1 MPFKSCS
8 WVLPETSNNMKLTAV
23 ASNTTTLIQ
32 TFGLKNVRKN
42 NNYETNQ
49 DWATFSELHNAHFY
63 DVLWNQDS
71 INLWNILLGNMSTH
85 VHCEKRTVDHR
96 VLVSDVPM
104 SLFLSKLSW
113 FQATSRHIPEFSF
126 PVLKQLCIL
135 QDLKCFSCSKVTEEF
150 DLQANFKMNG
160 RLNQTANIKDI
171 SIVLTSDPLTFNELS

>member
-1 MPFKSCS
+1 MFTVK
-8 WVLPETSNNMKLTAV
+8 
-23 ASNTTTLIQ
+23 
-32 TFGLKNVRKN
+32 
-42 NNYETNQ
+42 
-49 DWATFSELHNAHFY
+49 
-63 DVLWNQDS
+63 
-71 INLWNILLGNMSTH
+71 
-85 VHCEKRTVDHR
+85 KRTVDHR

-104 SLFLSKLSW
+104 SLFLSELSW